1 MRTFNGSFE
10 IPGAAFNAFNSGS
23 QGGGMQISSSN
34 QISGWTM
41 SFTGSAGSIKIESN
55 STYPS
60 ASFIAVDGNNAIVVV
75 NSPGVST

>member
-1 MRTFNGSFE
+1 
-10 IPGAAFNAFNSGS
+10 
-23 QGGGMQISSSN
+23 
-34 QISGWTM
+34 M

-60 ASFIAVDGNNAIVVV
+60 ASFIAVDGSNAIVVV